1 MVPVVALGTIAVV
14 YLPVSGAAQQA
25 SVCDQ
30 AIAEAGTGQGTYGR
44 YKLIRASRGPLRV
57 AGRRWHRRPDRLVGG
72 SGNDVLCGSAAT
84 TSSSEEVARLP
95 RRR

>member
-14 YLPVSGAAQQA
+14 YVPVSGAAQQA

-44 YKLIRASRGPLRV
+44 YKLIRASRGPLGSQV
-57 AGRRWHRRPDRLVGG
+57 VVGTAGRSAGG
-72 SGNDVLCGSAAT
+72 RFGQ
-84 TSSSEEVARLP
+84 
-95 RRR
+95 